1 MFFFKKR
8 IAGNQTENSKGILV
22 TILNDWEY
30 PTWSLPLFLYMYVW
44 ISLWISIDTEFLHQ
58 LIKLLHGCL
67 QKILSAIMFCYRR
80 TLLFSFPVT
89 YLLFSLTFFCLSH
102 GDSLFPSL
110 QTWAASGTSLHL
122 AFHLLGSSLLAG
134 VSYSYVWWPRIMQ
147 EKKK

>member
-1 MFFFKKR
+1 MES
-8 IAGNQTENSKGILV
+8 AS
-22 TILNDWEY
+22 
-30 PTWSLPLFLYMYVW
+30 FLYMYVW
-44 ISLWISIDTEFLHQ
+44 ISLWISIDIEFLHQ

-67 QKILSAIMFCYRR
+67 RTILSAIMFCYRR

-102 GDSLFPSL
+102 GDSQFPSL

-147 EKKK
+147 EKKRSKSFGFFFSVLRHRTPS